1 LIDAKLGQAEGSMH
15 EPEEVELKLELE
27 PKDLRRLEQ
36 SPLLRDEDE
45 ATDRLI
51 SHYFDTPEHDLRRAG
66 YTLRVRHRGGRD
78 IQTVKQEKP
87 GAAGLFVRPEWER
100 PIKGRSPRIEESDG
114 PLSALIG
121 GHELELAF
129 TTDVKRLVRNIAVG
143 GAWIEVAFDDGR
155 IRAGSDRAALCELE
169 LELKSGVPAPL
180 FALAREMNAL
190 VPVRLGVRSKAERGY
205 ALADGG
211 QAPAIKAESILLDPA
226 MTAAD
231 GFAAIASACIRHFR
245 LNEPLLLETGSA
257 EALHQS
263 RVALR
268 RLRSAFSSFKALL
281 ADDPQ
286 AEALRQSLRWLAG
299 ELGAVRDLDVLIP
312 KLDGADRERLVEA
325 RRAAWGEART
335 ALDSIRA
342 RELMI
347 DLAEWLAIGA
357 WRTRPADPRHAR
369 RPLCEAAADLLTRHR
384 RQLKRRGH
392 DLASLSDHDRH
403 RARIEAKKLRY
414 ASEFFAS
421 LWTGKRAAKRH
432 QRFVT
437 ALETLQ
443 DHLGALNDRVIAAE
457 LLARHDIASHG
468 PRKGRKRLLRKAE
481 RALGKLMDVKP
492 FWA

>member
-1 LIDAKLGQAEGSMH
+1 MH

-45 ATDRLI
+45 ATDRLV
-51 SHYFDTPEHDLRRAG
+51 SRYFDTPERNLRRAG
-66 YTLRVRHRGGRD
+66 YTLRVRHRSGHD
-78 IQTVKQEKP
+78 VQTVKQEKP
-87 GAAGLFVRPEWER
+87 GAAGLFVRPEWEG
-100 PIKGRSPRIEESDG
+100 PISGRKPMIEESDG

-121 GHELELAF
+121 DDELELAF

-143 GAWIEVAFDDGR
+143 GACIEVAFDDGR
-155 IRAGSDRAALCELE
+155 IRAGSNRAALCELE
-169 LELKSGVPAPL
+169 LELKSGAPAPL

-205 ALADGG
+205 ALAEGEH
-211 QAPAIKAESILLDPA
+211 APALKAEPVRLDPA
-226 MTAAD
+226 MDAAD

-245 LNEPLLLETGSA
+245 LNEPLLLETGGA
-257 EALHQS
+257 EALHQA

-268 RLRSAFSSFKALL
+268 RLRSAFSSFKSLL

-286 AEALRQSLRWLAG
+286 AETLRRSLRWLAG

-325 RRAAWGEART
+325 RRVAWGDART
-335 ALDSIRA
+335 ALESVRA

-347 DLAEWLAIGA
+347 DLAEWLAIGT
-357 WRTRPADPRHAR
+357 WRTRPADPRHAS
-369 RPLCEAAADLLTRHR
+369 RPLREAAADMLAHHR
-384 RQLKRRGH
+384 RRLKRRGH

-414 ASEFFAS
+414 ASEFFAA
-421 LWTGKRAAKRH
+421 LWTGKRETKRH
-432 QRFVT
+432 ARFVG

-443 DHLGALNDRVIAAE
+443 DHLGALNDRAVAAD
-457 LLARHDIASHG
+457 LLARHDIVSDH
-468 PRKGRKRLLRKAE
+468 PRKGRKRLLRQAE
-481 RALGKLMDVKP
+481 RALGTLMEVKP